1 MKKITDTAT
10 RERVSRNRL
19 IGLAAATALTAGALT
34 ALVPSAAQAGTD
46 VHAKTAA
53 SSGSSARQRAFTAAA
68 AKYHVPVSVLLAVA
82 YQESAWDAHAGRMS
96 TSGGYGPMHL
106 TDVTPAMLAGGPAGM
121 VGRADLA
128 GRAKDPALHTLR
140 AAARLTG
147 LSLAE
152 LRDDPVANIDGGAAL
167 LASYQQAVAGGRSSD
182 AGRWYGAV
190 ARYSG
195 SAQRR
200 NATAF
205 ADRVFATIRSG
216 ATRVTQDGQRVSL
229 GADSKVRAEKGQLSK
244 LSLTGVAASAATE
257 CPPEVSCTFVAA
269 ASSNGQVSSRPA
281 NGIRIDTIVIHDTES
296 SYESA
301 IATFQKAGGSS
312 AHYVMRASDGAV
324 TQMVPTKDVAF
335 HAGNYS
341 TNLHSIG
348 IEHEGY
354 AAHGGTWYTEAQYE
368 ATASLVRYLA
378 DRFGIPLDREHIIG
392 HDNVAGPSSSLVSGM
407 HWDPGTSWDW
417 EHLMSLLGAPVTGE
431 HGVGAV
437 GSAVTIAPGFT
448 ANQQTVQICPGDDPT
463 GATPS
468 CAEQQQASNF
478 VFLRTAPSDTAPL
491 FGDQAIHK
499 GTAGTDRISDWGS
512 TAQAGQQYVVADVD
526 GDWTAIWYSG
536 AKVWFYNPDGI
547 NTTPAHDVT
556 LVSAAGTAPV
566 SVYGSSYPD
575 RAEYPAGLSPSTQAP
590 ISWYTVPAGQAYV
603 ATRPP
608 VNTDDYFTSG
618 AIVTGARQMYTIQYN
633 HRVALV
639 YSSDVTATGS

>member
-1 MKKITDTAT
+1 MKTKTTADSAA
-10 RERVSRNRL
+10 RKRLSRHRL
-19 IGLAAATALTAGALT
+19 AGLAAAGALT
-34 ALVPSAAQAGTD
+34 AGTLTALVPTAAQAGT
-46 VHAKTAA
+46 TAPA
-53 SSGSSARQRAFTAAA
+53 GSSARQRDFTAAA
-68 AKYHVPVSVLLAVA
+68 AKYHVPVGVLLAVA

-106 TDVTPAMLAGGPAGM
+106 TDVTPAMLAAGPAGA

-128 GRAKDPALHTLR
+128 ARAKDPALHTLR
-140 AAARLTG
+140 AAAKLTG
-147 LSLAE
+147 LTPAE
-152 LRDDPVANIDGGAAL
+152 LRDDPAANIAGGAAL
-167 LASYQQAVAGGRSSD
+167 LASYQQAVSGGRPSD

-195 SAQRR
+195 SSQKRS
-200 NATAF
+200 ATAF
-205 ADRVFATIRSG
+205 ADRVFATVRNG
-216 ATRVTQDGQRVSL
+216 ATRVTQDGQRVTL
-229 GADSKVRAEKGQLSK
+229 GADSGVRADKGQLGK
-244 LSLTGVAASAATE
+244 LSLAGVATVAATE
-257 CPPEVSCTFVAA
+257 CPAEVSCTFVPA
-269 ASSNGQVSSRPA
+269 ASSNGQVSNRPA

-301 IATFQKAGGSS
+301 IATFQKAGGAS

-324 TQMVPTKDVAF
+324 TQMVPTKDVAY

-378 DRFGIPLDREHIIG
+378 DRYGIPLDREHIIG
-392 HDNVAGPSSSLVSGM
+392 HDNVAGPNSSLVAGM
-407 HWDPGTSWDW
+407 HWDPGASWDW
-417 EHLMSLLGAPVTGE
+417 EHLMSLVGAPVTGE
-431 HGVGAV
+431 HGVGPV
-437 GSAVTIAPGFT
+437 GSAVTITPGFT
-448 ANQQTVQICPGDDPT
+448 ENQQTVQVCPIDDPT
-463 GATPS
+463 GATSS
-468 CAEQQQASNF
+468 CTERQQSSNF

-499 GTAGTDRISDWGS
+499 GAAGTDQISDWGS
-512 TAQAGQQYVVADVD
+512 TAQAGQQFVVAGVE
-526 GDWTAIWYSG
+526 GDWTAVWYSG
-536 AKVWFYNPDGI
+536 SMVWFHNPGGA

-556 LVSAAGTAPV
+556 LVSAAGTTPV
-566 SVYGSSYPD
+566 AVYGSSYPD

-590 ISWYTVPAGQAYV
+590 ISYYTVPVGQAYV

-608 VNTDDYFTSG
+608 ANTDDYFTSG
-618 AIVTGARQMYTIQYN
+618 TVVTGAKQMYTIQYN

-639 YSSDVTATGS
+639 YSSDVTATGV